1 MKLLLVDDDADDR
14 SFFTEAIHQIDPG
27 IHLDLAANGLE
38 ALQKLHASQQKP
50 DLVFLDINMPVMDGC
65 ECLRRIRENVT
76 TRDLKVVI
84 CSTSSDLLEINRTRQ
99 LGATY
104 IRKPG
109 SFKELVNLL
118 QQHIRSA
125 TGKQNVS
132 VSL

>member
-14 SFFTEAIHQIDPG
+14 SLFTEAIHQIDPE
-27 IHLDLAANGLE
+27 INLELASNGLE
-38 ALQKLHASQQKP
+38 ALQRLQSIQQKP
-50 DLVFLDINMPVMDGC
+50 DIVFLDINMPVMDGC

-76 TRDLKVVI
+76 TSHLPVVI
-84 CSTSSDLLEINRTRQ
+84 CSTSSNLREINRLTQ

-109 SFKELVNLL
+109 SFKELVGLL
-118 QQHIRSA
+118 QQHIRSVRI
-125 TGKQNVS
+125 KQNIR